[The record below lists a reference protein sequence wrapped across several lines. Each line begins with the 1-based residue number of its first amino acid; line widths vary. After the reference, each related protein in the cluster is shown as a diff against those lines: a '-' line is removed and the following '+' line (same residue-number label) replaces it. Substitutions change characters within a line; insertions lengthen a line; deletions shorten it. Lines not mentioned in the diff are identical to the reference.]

1 MEMKE
6 TIPNPCTIC
15 PGFCCS
21 QNVINI
27 CGYDAWVIA
36 RALDIRPTDFLAFAD
51 LGGEEMPIDSV
62 LGAAVLARLEQRYG
76 VSLPASAETAP
87 ALRSVRA
94 FAAAI
99 RSLIE
104 AELPRQAQGA

>member
-1 MEMKE
+1 MDDLDREIQQMILE
-6 TIPNPCTIC
+6 LLAA
-15 PGFCCS
+15 
-21 QNVINI
+21 
-27 CGYDAWVIA
+27 DAG
-36 RALDIRPTDFLAFAD
+36 RDPEALAAELA